1 MTDPRTDSE
10 ATGTDS
16 EAAGT
21 DSEAAGTDSR
31 AAGTDSGA
39 AGTDSGATGT
49 VRQATGTKH
58 EAPASTSETLGTDTS
73 PGPDTNPGT
82 ADPVKTL
89 MNRHRDLCARAV
101 DHLEIA
107 AGLEAYGVTD
117 RTAARFRHRDVF
129 SLAEEMY
136 ARFPRDPDATPP
148 RPTTGSRPAAA
159 RPAPALLATLPG
171 LLCAATVVGTRFTD
185 GRSHLAVPLVGV
197 LLVALA
203 LRTLL
208 RRGPLAGPYRAPSGT
223 RGWTVWLLAY
233 AFLGD
238 GLLGEGL
245 TGGPDGP
252 WSPAT
257 APLLALTLAC
267 APAAWCAGLFTTLA
281 GRRLATSR
289 ALDDFAAS
297 VRPLLL
303 GVLALFLGALLGL
316 LALCG
321 ALLDEQPA
329 FADAGALGVLLL
341 LARLLIAHGFPHA
354 PAVALATAGV
364 AEGLSLAT
372 VFTARLPGCSLLSV
386 PVQTLT
392 DAWGPG
398 SIPALACGTTAT
410 ALLVHA
416 TRTLTR
422 ASAHAVPDE
431 PR

>member
-1 MTDPRTDSE
+1 MNDPRTASRATEADREPTGTDFGTAGTDLRTTRTESGTAGTGHGATGTKRETSASTPDSLG
-10 ATGTDS
+10 TGTDS
-16 EAAGT
+16 GT
-21 DSEAAGTDSR
+21 HS
-31 AAGTDSGA
+31 
-39 AGTDSGATGT
+39 
-49 VRQATGTKH
+49 
-58 EAPASTSETLGTDTS
+58 
-73 PGPDTNPGT
+73 GT
-82 ADPVKTL
+82 ADPVKAL
-89 MNRHRDLCARAV
+89 MNRHHDLCARAV

-107 AGLEAYGVTD
+107 AGLEAHGVTD

-148 RPTTGSRPAAA
+148 HPATGSRPTAA
-159 RPAPALLATLPG
+159 RPSPALLAPLPG
-171 LLCAATVVGTRFTD
+171 LLCAATVAGTRVTD
-185 GRSHLAVPLVGV
+185 GRPHPAVPLVGV

-203 LRTLL
+203 LRALL
-208 RRGPLAGPYRAPSGT
+208 RRGPLAGPHRAPSGT

-267 APAAWCAGLFTTLA
+267 APAVWCAGLFAALA
-281 GRRLATSR
+281 GRRLVGSR

-297 VRPLLL
+297 ARPLLL
-303 GVLALFLGALLGL
+303 GALTLFLGALIGL

-321 ALLDEQPA
+321 ALLDEGPA
-329 FADAGALGVLLL
+329 YAGAGALGVLLL
-341 LARLLIAHGFPHA
+341 LARLLVVHGFPHA
-354 PAVALATAGV
+354 PAVALATAGAV
-364 AEGLSLAT
+364 EGLSLAT
-372 VFTARLPGCSLLSV
+372 VFAARLPGCSLLSV

-398 SIPALACGTTAT
+398 AVPALACGTTA
-410 ALLVHA
+410 AVLLVHA

-422 ASAHAVPDE
+422 ASAHAAPHE